1 MPSLFKLVSWHWG
14 NVLVSDFT
22 LSKIDASDI
31 LSCDSRNIS
40 WLCEAAT
47 QSEEVQDLRIL
58 LAVAKIY

>member
-1 MPSLFKLVSWHWG
+1 MLI
-14 NVLVSDFT
+14 SDFT
-22 LSKIDASDI
+22 LSKIDSSDI
-31 LSCDSRNIS
+31 LSCDCRNIS

>member
-1 MPSLFKLVSWHWG
+1 MLI
-14 NVLVSDFT
+14 SDFT
-22 LSKIDASDI
+22 LSKIDSSDV

-58 LAVAKIY
+58 LAVAKIYQRHL